1 MALVFVQWLK
11 CFAATNP
18 GKRRPV
24 LRSQELTDPPPGTS
38 VFSLGN
44 ETSKLGHAKTHA
56 PPVFLLFAHVKKT
69 RVHLGGCSAKG
80 AVVGGAGRLGPSCG
94 SSPSKQRLECQP
106 NTPPPP
112 IGRGCPIQV
121 GGFMVLKSLQPR
133 RPRSSN
139 DLRREIAGRSLEG
152 PGRSSTRPPP
162 ARGASATGRCRT
174 LTWWPPWPSWGI
186 SSRFGRKTR
195 KIKGI
200 YLLMEDPENT

>member
-1 MALVFVQWLK
+1 MLEGKHIFRGCQEFVYQPPVANRMALVFVQWLK

-56 PPVFLLFAHVKKT
+56 PPVFLLFAHVKKP

-106 NTPPPP
+106 NTPPPD
-112 IGRGCPIQV
+112 RKR
-121 GGFMVLKSLQPR
+121 MSN
-133 RPRSSN
+133 SS
-139 DLRREIAGRSLEG
+139 GWVYG
-152 PGRSSTRPPP
+152 PQEPT
-162 ARGASATGRCRT
+162 AKET
-174 LTWWPPWPSWGI
+174 
-186 SSRFGRKTR
+186 
-195 KIKGI
+195 
-200 YLLMEDPENT
+200 